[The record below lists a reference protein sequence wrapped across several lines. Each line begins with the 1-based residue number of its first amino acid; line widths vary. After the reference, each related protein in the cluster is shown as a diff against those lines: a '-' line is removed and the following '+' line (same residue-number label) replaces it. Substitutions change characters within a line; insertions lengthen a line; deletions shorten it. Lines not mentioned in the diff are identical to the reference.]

1 MFFYLLNEV
10 VFSSSIPKRPVERS
24 AEGSCTPFAEIA
36 REIQDARA
44 KSRFEHV
51 KAVAT
56 NRAFAIAEVQAD
68 LVLSAILRSRNLEFD
83 APGVVTGP
91 IVWLL

>member
-1 MFFYLLNEV
+1 
-10 VFSSSIPKRPVERS
+10 
-24 AEGSCTPFAEIA
+24 
-36 REIQDARA
+36 
-44 KSRFEHV
+44 V